1 MLLCSCRTEEGCGL
15 TGLEH
20 YSLCSE
26 PEIETSGLIGIEVSM
41 ARHNVLVFKV
51 YPLEVGQKIRID
63 GGPRGGDWEV
73 IGVSDRKMKLRCPVS
88 FKDVEWDR
96 FCCLA
101 QELADEEWPQQ
112 H

>member
-1 MLLCSCRTEEGCGL
+1 
-15 TGLEH
+15 LEH
-20 YSLCSE
+20 YYLCSE

-73 IGVSDRKMKLRCPVS
+73 IGVSDRKMKLRCPIS
-88 FKDVEWDR
+88 FKEVEWDR